1 MSFFA
6 LNLTG
11 SALNAFQVAENVTSD
26 NIANEDT
33 TGASRQEANIT
44 QASPIVASPG
54 YPAYS
59 APGMSG
65 DGVVVSSITRIH
77 QDSYDQLFR
86 GASSSQNYYTIE
98 QQVLTSVQ
106 ESFGEPSN
114 GINTAYSNFQTAV
127 SSLASN
133 PTEEADQSG
142 VLTAAQDLTEKLN
155 SVGTAVTDAQTSVIQ
170 QATSTVDTV
179 NGLIDQIASL
189 NGQIRAATAVG
200 ANPNT
205 FEDQRDNDIDQLSQY
220 VSTSTALQPN
230 GSTLVTI
237 GGIAVVSDT
246 QVYHLADPVVT
257 TGSNGQPQ
265 LVVGMANDP
274 NPTDPTQVQ
283 VGSGQLGAYL
293 NVYNDNLSSYATQL
307 NNFAAGLANT
317 VNGVTEA
324 SYDTTG
330 APGQALFVPAVA
342 GDAVT
347 ATNISIGITDPS
359 QVTTALASTAAGSE
373 VVSANAANETVDTSA
388 SILAGA
394 TPGTGN
400 TQLAY
405 PADSAGIN
413 GTLTV
418 QIGGVTVSPAFA
430 YSTNGAGANA
440 STIDQFISSF
450 NAAGMGVTAS
460 WDSTSQNIVFAR
472 DPSNESPSLLAQ
484 IAANGSQATPSFVIT
499 DSNAGVP
506 PGTNPG
512 QNSQG
517 TPTDS
522 LLQVLGAYAI
532 NGGPQDDTNAV
543 GAGDSAGANALT
555 TAFSTA
561 VGVPPLQTTG
571 SVAIGGAGS
580 VTVAAPASDPT
591 AFSQVDVG
599 QLLTL
604 NAGQS
609 DAETVQ
615 VTAVTQTPTG
625 PAISFVAT
633 KAHAAGYTIS
643 TTATQTL
650 GAYYSTLITQLG
662 NDTSTATTG
671 TTTQTSLATSI
682 NAQRQSVDGIN
693 VDEETQNLLQY
704 QNAYEAA
711 AKTMS
716 VVETLLQT
724 AIGLISTTTG

>member
-33 TGASRQEANIT
+33 TGASRQQANIE
-44 QASPIVASPG
+44 QAAPISQPG

-59 APGMSG
+59 SPGTSG
-65 DGVVVSSITRIH
+65 DGVVVNSITRIH

-127 SSLASN
+127 SSLASD
-133 PTEEADQSG
+133 PTAEADQSG

-155 SVGTAVTDAQTSVIQ
+155 SVGTAVSDAETSVIQ

-205 FEDQRDNDIDQLSQY
+205 FEDERDNDIDQLSQY

-265 LVVGMANDP
+265 LVIGMQGDP
-274 NPTDPTQVQ
+274 DPTDPTPVQ

-293 NVYNDNLSSYATQL
+293 NVYNDNLSSYGTQL
-307 NNFAAGLANT
+307 DNFAAALANT

-342 GDAVT
+342 GEPVT
-347 ATNISIGITDPS
+347 ASNISLGITDPS

-373 VVSANAANETVDTSA
+373 VVSANAANETVDTSQ

-405 PADSAGIN
+405 PALNTGIN

-418 QIGGVTVSPAFA
+418 QIGGVVVSPAFNYA
-430 YSTNGAGANA
+430 TNGANAN
-440 STIDQFISSF
+440 STTIDQFISSF

-472 DPSNESPSLLAQ
+472 DPNNESPTVIAQ
-484 IAANGSQATPSFVIT
+484 LAANGSQATPSFIIT
-499 DSNAGVP
+499 DSNAGVSP
-506 PGTNPG
+506 TANG
-512 QNSQG
+512 QG

-522 LLQVLGAYAI
+522 ILQVLGAQAI
-532 NGGPQDDTNAV
+532 NGQQQDASNAV
-543 GAGDSAGANALT
+543 GSSDSAGVNALT
-555 TAFSTA
+555 TAFATA

-571 SVAIGGAGS
+571 TGAIASAGA
-580 VTVAAPASDPT
+580 VTVAAPSNDPT
-591 AFSQVDVG
+591 AFAHVSVG
-599 QLLTL
+599 QLITL

-615 VTAVTQTPTG
+615 VTAVTQTPSG
-625 PAISFVAT
+625 PTISFVAT

-643 TTATQTL
+643 TAATQTL
-650 GAYYSTLITQLG
+650 GAYYSTLVTQLG
-662 NDTSTATTG
+662 NDTATATTG

-724 AIGLISTTTG
+724 AIGLISTTS